1 LFLLKLQS
9 KIGHLISVKSPL
21 YLFEEGDY
29 ENLNRSLLI
38 IDADEPNAETQPFGS
53 LVQGMT
59 TQPALVKTIID
70 SKIVWVLLSE
80 NNVEFL

>member
-1 LFLLKLQS
+1 MFLLKLQS

-21 YLFEEGDY
+21 YLFEEQIY
-29 ENLNRSLLI
+29 ENFNRLLLI
-38 IDADEPNAETQPFGS
+38 ADADEPNADTQPFAS

-59 TQPALVKTIID
+59 TQPALVKTMID
-70 SKIVWVLLSE
+70 SNVVWVLLSE